1 MPEFPILVPITPDAM
16 LLQYF
21 AVREAAR
28 YAMGD
33 PIWEQTRRRLS
44 KTCSEMDA
52 ESCTSDD
59 IIRWERS
66 LAWW

>member
-1 MPEFPILVPITPDAM
+1 M

-33 PIWEQTRRRLS
+33 PVWEQTRRQLS

-52 ESCTSDD
+52 ESCTPDD